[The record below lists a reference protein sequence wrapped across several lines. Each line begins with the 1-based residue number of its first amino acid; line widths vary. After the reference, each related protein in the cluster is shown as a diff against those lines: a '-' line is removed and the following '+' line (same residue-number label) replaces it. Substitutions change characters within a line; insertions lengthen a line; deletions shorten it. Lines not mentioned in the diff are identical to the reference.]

1 MPCGVYIGG
10 ETIMNDFRVQE
21 KKETL
26 IRDAENRVVAKFIG
40 LYGNGVLAESKA
52 DLTQVAG
59 KTDSDIVFDGTITV
73 GLSVIHSKGTKGISV
88 PVKVAASEIELPED
102 KELDATVEA
111 AEEVVAEDDS
121 AAIAIAEAFP
131 VKASLDGFKVY
142 DDGSK
147 FLKIYH
153 PALDSGKELG
163 IVSKDE
169 YSSLSDKEAF
179 FKDVLEN
186 QIKNSSLESH
196 YELSFEGT
204 FVEPTVEVKAAAEEI
219 VTANDLSETKET
231 VEAPEVVVEAEDDKE
246 NLFLAHSSN
255 GYEQSLQF
263 EAQKTEADVRRLATQ
278 VANDMVSHLR
288 SLKYDDVKVLAVE
301 QPEPSIFQ
309 VTASLIDSAGE
320 KIITLNV
327 PVRDDAYTLPKKEL
341 VADLVSKTVDLQS
354 KIGESIAK
362 DTLEKTTLIDEI
374 EEEQAQELEAAL
386 APVKIEKT
394 AGGDVGGVQFIGPVD
409 VLNMDKHTLASSG
422 IPEDLEIGSVIYAD
436 GFHWKLTSKN
446 KDNISKE
453 ADSGSVWT
461 FTKVP
466 PTDKAPEHEVV
477 A

>member
-1 MPCGVYIGG
+1 
-10 ETIMNDFRVQE
+10 MNDLRVAE

-26 IRDAENRVVAKFIG
+26 IRDAENRVVAKFIS
-40 LYGNGVLAESKA
+40 LYGNGHLFRTAAE
-52 DLTQVAG
+52 LTQGTG

-73 GLSVIHSKGTKGISV
+73 GLRVANKNINV
-88 PVKVAASEIELPED
+88 PVKVAASEMELPED
-102 KELDATVEA
+102 KELDATLKS
-111 AEEVVAEDDS
+111 AEEIVAEEDA

-131 VKASLDGFKVY
+131 VKASLNDFKVY

-153 PALDSGKELG
+153 PALDSGRELG

-169 YSSLSDKEAF
+169 YNSLSDKEAF
-179 FKDVLEN
+179 LKEVLEN
-186 QIKNSSLESH
+186 QIKNSTLEAH
-196 YELSFEGT
+196 YELSFEGS
-204 FVEPTVEVKAAAEEI
+204 FVEPTIEVKAAEADL
-219 VTANDLSETKET
+219 VTSNDLEPAAP
-231 VEAPEVVVEAEDDKE
+231 VEASEAIMEVEEDKD
-246 NLFLAHSSN
+246 NLFLARSSN

-288 SLKYDDVKVLAVE
+288 SLKYDDVKILAVE
-301 QPEPSIFQ
+301 QPEPSTFQ
-309 VTASLIDSAGE
+309 VTASIIDSAGE
-320 KIITLNV
+320 KIFTMSV
-327 PVRDDAYTLPKKEL
+327 PVREDTYSLPKKEV

-354 KIGESIAK
+354 KIAESIAK

-374 EEEQAQELEAAL
+374 EAEQERELDAAL
-386 APVKIEKT
+386 APEKIEKT

-422 IPEDLEIGSVIYAD
+422 IPEDMEVGSVIYAD
-436 GFHWKLTSKN
+436 GFHWKLTSKS
-446 KDNISKE
+446 KDALSKE
-453 ADSGSVWT
+453 ADSGSIWT